1 MPNIDE
7 RVVKMTFDN
16 QQFEKGVSQSLKTI
30 DDLKKALEL
39 DKMGESLKG
48 LESATAAVNSSLT
61 SIEQNA
67 QRVANVFSPIG
78 RVIQHELDQIAD
90 SAIRATKEIAAWT
103 TGLAGLSAGQAKYE
117 AYTKAVQTITNATG
131 KSVKDVGVI
140 LNKLSKYTDE
150 TSYDFS
156 SMVDNIGKFTSVG
169 VELERAEAAME
180 GIANWAAKSGAGKQA
195 ANRAMYNISQAMGTG
210 SMMIRDWMSIENANM
225 ATKEFKEIAIET
237 AKELG
242 TLAETGEYAAGATA
256 KNIVNFQTFRETLR
270 DGWLTAD
277 VLTKTLEKYADTT
290 TDFGLAAFHAAQ
302 EALTF
307 TDAIEAVKDAVSSG
321 WMRTMEA
328 LFGNLDE
335 ARVMWTNVANALIEF
350 AEIFSETRNE
360 LLQGWHEM
368 GGYNVMVEA
377 ASNIWQTFMNV
388 VLGVKEALEQV
399 FPPATAENLL
409 AITNKLKWASED
421 LLSAFGV
428 DFYEE
433 FEETYTKVYDYAE
446 ALTSVLKKGAKGEE
460 VKALQEQLIKA
471 GYLADKASADGI
483 YGPKTQA
490 AVEKLQKE
498 LGVNVTGV
506 WDDVTRKA
514 TITSKKFNGLIKDT
528 RTVTKKNTIEVKEE
542 YDAITNHMAALQK
555 DLSRGV
561 KNDTVKKL
569 QEQLIRTGFLADKAG
584 ADGIYGPKT
593 EEAVK
598 KLQSKLGVT
607 VTGVWDKVTRDAV
620 ITSQLFNET
629 IKQERTVYQEVQ
641 GLTGPMERVQGIVR
655 GIASALK
662 IAWSILK
669 SGFEVAKRVIKIF
682 DPLFAVL
689 TRFGAMFGEMGKN
702 LSDRLEDADAFE
714 GVVYRIT
721 AALEPFARFVENI
734 SYSLEDFLDM
744 YSTFLAAFDLENNI
758 GNFFSFVIGYLK
770 RFTILGPVIN
780 FVESVVDA
788 VTWLVATIKNLVVGL
803 ATWLM
808 DEFTYL
814 FLEGGLS
821 DIIIRS
827 YENNG
832 IVAALLEIFNSAAYI
847 VDMIISL
854 IAGIYEA
861 AFPPNQN
868 VDGEKTGLA
877 KVFDGIKTAILV
889 AANAMAFALSMLA
902 QGITLVVQ
910 VLGPF
915 FIPALIL
922 ATQLIANL
930 SKRFAKG
937 EVTSLP
943 GFFMALGRSFA
954 ETDTGAKIL
963 GTITNRLSKFVEAIK
978 TFINTNFPGLI
989 DTLGKKW
996 ESVKNFFS
1004 FDKDKTFGENI
1015 KSKLE
1020 EIKKWFETTIASIKE
1035 TIQNAFSAIGVDF
1048 ERVKSLFTYNKD
1060 KTFLDNVK
1068 DKLVILKDIVAGTV
1082 TFILNKFAEIGAGI
1096 AQSFTKD
1103 ENGNIPIFENLKRKI
1118 GEIREFISKVISGAG
1133 EVSGESSPFIEAIKA
1148 NLENLR
1154 IIITGILD
1162 YIWTKLKEFAQAIAA
1177 QFTRDENGNLP
1188 IFDTLKSKLSAFE
1201 PVVDWFISLK
1211 DRLIE
1216 GFKELTGIGSE
1227 GNTPEVGK
1235 GFTSVLDKIKEL
1247 AGNFKNTDIGKMIL
1261 PIIGGFVGVQLF
1273 KTFASVKNIAKT
1285 FDEGGIIA
1293 VLAGRQKEE
1302 DGAVDK
1308 IVKIA
1313 GSLVAMS
1320 LALGLLS
1327 IVNYEKVEKGLKDL
1341 GLAIAG
1347 ILGGSWLS
1355 GKVGIGATNLG
1366 ETLKNVGDGLL
1377 SIVKAI
1383 GTLTVIMLLVNT
1395 FDSIKEAFEDAKS
1408 LVITIGGILLGL
1420 EVGFSILDTV
1430 LSHFRGMSISITE
1443 KSTIIKDI
1451 CDGLL
1456 NIAWSIAIVTAAVH
1470 FLGKDEAYQA
1480 AGIITVMTIVLGVI
1494 AGAMEKLAGNKL
1506 VSVRVGGFVSMC
1518 AGVLLL
1524 SFAYTN
1530 VLNALKDIKEDDW
1543 GKVWAALGI
1552 IGAFLG
1558 AIAAISFI
1566 TNNGSHPIAAIFQIV
1581 AMGAALILFV
1591 STLGK
1596 VIKEIK
1602 DVNPEL
1608 LKWFAVALVGG
1619 LLAITAAIAV
1629 FGALKLKTF
1638 IGEAGFLALMLV
1650 LALGVEILGNVTGS
1664 TLNNFVKYLRN
1675 IGYNLESFSNSVGKV
1690 NWESVNKATEWLKN
1704 GPIEIFKAL
1713 GGSYVNA
1720 TAASA
1725 AMDELYTIAI
1735 MIYNYS
1741 SFLAKA
1747 GKYGM
1752 IGSVMAIAMMRL
1764 AQEITNA
1771 AQSVTVPDNLIN
1783 GSLNEMAASILIY
1796 SALISSLPT
1805 EDRSSTAISLAKN
1818 AKEISDAINAITLND
1833 SAARSLVLVGA
1844 ALELYYAELADI
1856 GKVGVDGEALENPF
1870 DVSKIQID
1878 SETIASV
1885 MQGLAKAIPEDAN
1898 ETISAYGPD
1907 GSNDLAGFAA
1917 GLTALADALKIYGE
1931 KTKDINNNG
1940 QIDAANQALE
1950 GVTGI
1955 DEHLW
1960 SLKDQFENS
1969 DAFFTEYIETIT
1981 KFSNGITILGGA
1993 LQEYGNLTKNLDAT
2007 KIKNA
2012 NDILDEFVKLD
2023 NYFNN
2028 GNILT
2033 RIFNGFESFFEEVD
2047 NTIGKSLFD
2056 IATFGN
2062 VDIKDFAKKVEIVD
2076 GQVKEIEETVDDTS
2090 EEGKTGKIDKL
2101 TLFSIQIQKFGQALK
2116 TYSDSI
2122 SGIGEDGKKSFSS
2135 LKDNETSI
2143 KIANE
2148 LLDHFVAIS
2157 EAIPKMGGLI
2167 SHLTGDSSLSEYG
2180 NGIRGLGEELRKF
2193 QAEILDLDHD
2203 GANALDA
2210 SKLEVGFAAMERIMS
2225 WGKQFFDD
2233 NALGND
2239 LYPGMYDM
2247 KFNRVVEGIISS
2259 VEALGK
2265 LSNQKVGDTDL
2276 SQVFMDTGSMI
2287 LDMIGD
2293 GIEKAESENNNL
2305 SSSIKDTIKIGVQN
2319 AYNNFLQGVN
2329 ESNGILLNGIGKNI
2343 VLAIAKGIKNEE
2355 NANNPIKQ
2363 NIESLIVHGV
2373 NLISNNLKEFIKTGK
2388 FVDEGFRIG
2397 ILGDSDGIIKALQT
2411 LALKLIEAFTKVL
2424 EVESPSRKFEWIAHM
2439 CALGLKL
2446 GFDKYS
2452 YLVTDSSAD
2461 LANMSVEAIAASF
2474 DSSKASKI
2482 AEGAIEAIH
2491 KILYI
2496 PKNGILTKDQKT
2508 AIREMLNFSGYI
2520 TEDDY
2525 YNGKKMVAAI
2535 KKFKEEVLGLE
2546 NTNGTVYNSTI
2557 ATLMSVINDQLE
2569 DSPYDAIAYEK
2580 EMIASLGKQYE
2591 TTANTIIEN
2600 NEKVAESNKKVEKD
2614 TTEKTKKSK
2623 KFNYDVGN
2631 VDLYNRPLITAQE
2644 MQAAGWKDFKEGIA
2658 TLYSSSYT
2666 IGSNKKKNKAIVDI
2680 TPITASGK
2688 VLSPDMLD
2696 EYVSKLENSGKDIL
2710 EADKIVNGGLGLV
2723 LRRDVFRTGSGNR
2736 ARQKSEQWTQ
2746 SLHEDQAEFYE
2757 KQIAAAE
2764 KMYEET
2770 GTIGRHISKSII
2782 DTDKRLNATDY
2793 GDWLEPGNQGGR
2805 VVRLQ
2810 KYLNSLST
2818 TTEKISENGAFGAS
2832 TSKVIKNLQ
2841 KILGVDQTGKW
2852 DKATYRALKQDEK
2865 YRINYDTKGTADPHK
2880 EGDTGLGVKWLQ
2892 EYLNSLTTTTEKIAV
2907 DGKYTAATTA
2917 AVLNLQRRLGI
2928 GQTGN
2933 WDKET
2938 INAIK
2943 KNDELLKRQ
2952 NEVTKDN
2959 NALNKEEKKI
2969 NKDTKKLHTE
2979 IRKTLKKGDRG
2990 DEVKALQQ
2998 YLNSFDTIT
3007 EKLVVDGIFGS
3018 KTAAAVSTLQK
3029 QYGLDSNGEWGEELL
3044 DKLVDTEETK
3054 KSKEEEKRLKHEAD
3068 VRYQAEK
3075 KRREQENVDAILR
3088 MQKLLR
3094 ERGYLTEGTYT
3105 VGQLDEVTQAAL
3117 KVFARDIGYGE
3128 YDPTKIVVDPEAKAN
3143 AEEAERKAKEYY
3155 TLADQAA
3162 KRGDYTLASKYAA
3175 LAKEAVDLQKQLE
3188 EKAYDYVSKNAIT
3201 NSLPINNDFDD
3212 YFFGEEYNKIMEFI
3226 NSKGGLDNI
3235 LTENTGSTT
3244 ATDKTRNDITRQV
3257 EIDESNNKYLEDVA
3271 RELED
3276 QGFLTI
3282 IGTSDDEFNKY
3293 DHHRSTTGKS
3303 VARTGYVDAQIENAM
3318 RKRNFYIY
3326 GEEDPSKETIEE
3338 MNKTIVEL
3346 YGSIDSYLLHN
3357 HDNIKR
3363 IADAEGKS
3371 YSQVQREMMTIVEYA
3386 KNNRRY
3392 RNIYGDATYN
3402 NHPNNTTTHI
3412 PVHMVNNGLNVPN
3425 FKYRATDGQAVF
3437 IKPNHFSIDSADYD
3451 FWNSM
3456 MEGAGYIAAKNHY
3469 DENGHIDFDD
3479 FSLNQAAFV
3488 KMIEQI
3494 TGFTSWENYEYRLS
3508 EQQAKII
3515 NRLLNEFGGW
3525 AGVFA
3530 HIGKSYNPGFKYE
3543 GSWMNGGAVSE
3554 DAKNS
3559 FLSYW
3564 NGTEDP
3570 RRMNPNDKDPL
3581 KTIRE
3586 ALGLI
3591 GDDGTTE
3598 GGGLFDPIYSSV
3610 EELTKS
3616 LTSEGGLVDVCKS
3629 TATDALTELLGT
3641 RDGGNG
3647 IIGGMFSSLPDVF
3660 EGGLEI
3666 GKNICEGV
3674 LEGIKQ
3680 YTSPVLTELL
3690 GLSQDGQEEMED
3702 DNKIASPSQVYFDY
3716 GAMLMLGLQRGIVS
3730 RRDPLLQAIRVI
3742 SSSMQYAFRLANG
3755 INEGISTDYQSLGET
3770 IVNSIIQGLENR
3782 KDSLIQKLAEIS
3794 SIALGNATMTVSSL
3808 DEAIKNNDEGNTNTI
3823 RPIITGG
3830 SGETNPIIGNAIL
3843 GISTNVANA
3852 NIIATAIQNDIK
3864 DLKTSVDNE
3873 HRTLISQFDNLN
3885 VHLDNI
3891 DRDILNMKLYLDGN
3905 TLVGGIVGRMDT
3917 ALGQRRFR
3925 AGGRR

>member
-48 LESATAAVNSSLT
+48 LESATAAVNSSLS

-78 RVIQHELDQIAD
+78 RVIQRELDQIAD

-156 SMVDNIGKFTSVG
+156 SMVENIGKFTSVG
-169 VELERAEAAME
+169 IELERAEAAME
-180 GIANWAAKSGAGKQA
+180 GIANWAAKSGANKQA

-446 ALTSVLKKGAKGEE
+446 ALTSVLKKGSKGEE

-483 YGPKTQA
+483 YGSKTQA

-555 DLSRGV
+555 DLSKGV

-569 QEQLIRTGFLADKAG
+569 QEQLIRTGFLADKAS

-629 IKQERTVYQEVQ
+629 IKQERTVYQEAQ

-780 FVESVVDA
+780 FVESVIDA

-832 IVAALLEIFNSAAYI
+832 IVAALLEIFNSATYI

-861 AFPPNQN
+861 AFPSNQN
-868 VDGEKTGLA
+868 TDGEKTGLA

-963 GTITNRLSKFVEAIK
+963 GTITDRLSKFVEAIK

-989 DTLGKKW
+989 DTLGEKW

-1015 KSKLE
+1015 KSKLD

-1082 TFILNKFAEIGAGI
+1082 TFILNKLAEIGAGI

-1103 ENGNIPIFENLKRKI
+1103 ENGSIPIFESLKRKI
-1118 GEIREFISKVISGAG
+1118 GEIREFISKVISGTG

-1188 IFDTLKSKLSAFE
+1188 ILDTLKSKLSAFE

-1302 DGAVDK
+1302 DGVVDK

-1327 IVNYEKVEKGLKDL
+1327 IVNYEKVERGLWDL
-1341 GLAIAG
+1341 GKAVGA
-1347 ILGGSWLS
+1347 ILGGSWLT
-1355 GKVGIGATNLG
+1355 GKFGIGATDLG

-1395 FDSIKEAFEDAKS
+1395 FDGIKKAFEDAKS
-1408 LVITIGGILLGL
+1408 LVITIGGILIGL

-1430 LSHFRGMSISITE
+1430 LSHFRGVSISITE

-1480 AGIITVMTIVLGVI
+1480 AIIIGCMTIVLGAI
-1494 AGAMEKLAGNKL
+1494 AILMEKLSGNKL
-1506 VSVRVGGFVSMC
+1506 VSVRIGGFVSMC

-1543 GKVWAALGI
+1543 GKVWVALGI
-1552 IGAFLG
+1552 IAAFLG

-1591 STLGK
+1591 STLGD

-1619 LLAITAAIAV
+1619 LLAMTAAIAA
-1629 FGALKLKTF
+1629 FSALGLNTF
-1638 IGEAGFLALMLV
+1638 IGEAGFLALMWVISVGIGMLAEVTSSALDRFSSV
-1650 LALGVEILGNVTGS
+1650 LRAV
-1664 TLNNFVKYLRN
+1664 
-1675 IGYNLESFSNSVGKV
+1675 GYRLKSFSTSS
-1690 NWESVNKATEWLKN
+1690 ESVNWKAVEKATDWLKN
-1704 GPIEIFKAL
+1704 DLPGLMRAVADMYTNSQYASATMQELWYFSIAL
-1713 GGSYVNA
+1713 GLFA
-1720 TAASA
+1720 
-1725 AMDELYTIAI
+1725 
-1735 MIYNYS
+1735 
-1741 SFLAKA
+1741 
-1747 GKYGM
+1747 
-1752 IGSVMAIAMMRL
+1752 
-1764 AQEITNA
+1764 
-1771 AQSVTVPDNLIN
+1771 DNLARVGILGMAGSIYALDMVRATKQIVEEVN
-1783 GSLNEMAASILIY
+1783 GISLPESMKNNDFSLIGAYLLIY
-1796 SALISSLPT
+1796 ATELDYLPT
-1805 EDRSSTAISLAKN
+1805 EDKTATALSLAQN
-1818 AKEISDAINAITLND
+1818 AKGISEAINTITLND
-1833 SAARSLVLVGA
+1833 SAAKSLVLVGA
-1844 ALELYYAELADI
+1844 ALELYYAELANI

-1870 DVSKIQID
+1870 DVSQIQID
-1878 SETIASV
+1878 SDTIASV

-1907 GSNDLAGFAA
+1907 GSNDLAGFAM
-1917 GLTALADALKIYGE
+1917 GLDALSTALQTYGE
-1931 KTKDINNNG
+1931 KTKNINNNG

-1950 GVTGI
+1950 GITGI
-1955 DEHLW
+1955 DDHLW
-1960 SLKDQFENS
+1960 TLASEFDSIDSFFEQYKTIIAAFTGNITTLGSSLNSYGTLTQTLNS
-1969 DAFFTEYIETIT
+1969 DQIGLANEVIDKFVELDKYFKNGDNPLIT
-1981 KFSNGITILGGA
+1981 
-1993 LQEYGNLTKNLDAT
+1993 
-2007 KIKNA
+2007 
-2012 NDILDEFVKLD
+2012 
-2023 NYFNN
+2023 
-2028 GNILT
+2028 
-2033 RIFNGFESFFEEVD
+2033 IFNGFSDFFNETLGWNDPGVKQSYGILGPVGD
-2047 NTIGKSLFD
+2047 NLK
-2056 IATFGN
+2056 
-2062 VDIKDFAKKVEIVD
+2062 
-2076 GQVKEIEETVDDTS
+2076 
-2090 EEGKTGKIDKL
+2090 
-2101 TLFSIQIQKFGQALK
+2101 QIQNELEDTTETADNLDKIAIDPNTKLGKFALSIAGFGQALNEYG
-2116 TYSDSI
+2116 TQI
-2122 SGIGEDGKKSFSS
+2122 SG
-2135 LKDNETSI
+2135 LKDIDTSI
-2143 KIANE
+2143 KIAND
-2148 LLDHFVAIS
+2148 LIDHFVKVS
-2157 EAIPKMGGLI
+2157 ESLPKVSGLVQMLGG
-2167 SHLTGDSSLSEYG
+2167 SSATLEQYG
-2180 NGIRGLGEELRKF
+2180 TSIHGLGEELVGF
-2193 QAEILDLDHD
+2193 QDAITGEGDHA
-2203 GANALDA
+2203 GASALDM
-2210 SKLEVGFAAMERIMS
+2210 SKLEAGFAAMERIMG

-2233 NALGND
+2233 NYIERYEG
-2239 LYPGMYDM
+2239 YGVYDM
-2247 KFNRVVEGIISS
+2247 KFNEVVAGISESIKTLA
-2259 VEALGK
+2259 E
-2265 LSNQKVGDTDL
+2265 LSNQKIGDTDL
-2276 SQVFMDTGSMI
+2276 AQAFMNTGSMV

-2373 NLISNNLKEFIKTGK
+2373 NLISNNLKEFINTGK

-2397 ILGDSDGIIKALQT
+2397 ILGDSNGVIKALQT

-2461 LANMSVEAIAASF
+2461 LANMSVDAIAAAF
-2474 DSSKASKI
+2474 DANKAPDI
-2482 AEGAIEAIH
+2482 AKGAIEAIQNIL
-2491 KILYI
+2491 KI
-2496 PKNGILTKDQKT
+2496 PQNGILTNDQKN

-2525 YNGKKMVAAI
+2525 HNGKKMVAAI
-2535 KKFKEEVLGLE
+2535 KQFKEEVLGLE
-2546 NTNGTVYNSTI
+2546 NTNGSVYNSNI
-2557 ATLMSVINDQLE
+2557 ATLISVINDQLE

-2580 EMIASLGKQYE
+2580 EMIASLGEQYE

-2770 GTIGRHISKSII
+2770 GTIGKHISKSII

-2818 TTEKISENGAFGAS
+2818 TTEKISENGVFDSS
-2832 TSKVIKNLQ
+2832 TTKTIKKLQ
-2841 KILGVDQTGKW
+2841 KMLGIEQTGKW
-2852 DKATYRALKQDEK
+2852 DEATYNALKEDEK
-2865 YRINYDTKGTADPHK
+2865 YRINYDTKGTSDPHK
-2880 EGDTGLGVKWLQ
+2880 EGDTGIGVKWIQ
-2892 EYLNSLTTTTEKIAV
+2892 EYLNSLTTTTDKIEV

-2998 YLNSFDTIT
+2998 YLNSFDAIT
-3007 EKLVVDGIFGS
+3007 EKLVADGTFGS
-3018 KTAAAVSTLQK
+3018 KTAAAISTLQK
-3029 QYGLDSNGEWGEELL
+3029 QYGLTSNGEWSEELL
-3044 DKLVDTEETK
+3044 DKLVDTEEAK
-3054 KSKEEEKRLKHEAD
+3054 KVEEEEKKAKE
-3068 VRYQAEK
+3068 E
-3075 KRREQENVDAILR
+3075 RRKQLEVETKVWKQNNLDSIIK

-3094 ERGYLTEGTYT
+3094 DRGYLTEGTYT
-3105 VGQLDEVTQAAL
+3105 VGQMDEVTQAAL
-3117 KVFARDIGYGE
+3117 KTFARDIGYGE
-3128 YDPTKIVVDPEAKAN
+3128 YAPTKVVIDPESKEA

-3162 KRGDYTLASKYAA
+3162 KRGEYTLASKYGA
-3175 LAKEAVDLQKQLE
+3175 LAKEAVDLRNQLE
-3188 EKAYDYVSKNAIT
+3188 EKAYGYVSKNANT
-3201 NSLPINNDFDD
+3201 NSLPYNNDFSEN
-3212 YFFGEEYNKIMEFI
+3212 FGSTYEDIMNFI
-3226 NSKGGLDNI
+3226 RDNGGVDKL
-3235 LTENTGSTT
+3235 LTENIGSKT
-3244 ATDKTRNDITRQV
+3244 ATEETKENIKQQLNVDQENRQYLDDISKQ
-3257 EIDESNNKYLEDVA
+3257 LED
-3271 RELED
+3271 L
-3276 QGFLTI
+3276 GFLEIEDTHKSDAHRTVK
-3282 IGTSDDEFNKY
+3282 GT
-3293 DHHRSTTGKS
+3293 RGKS
-3303 VARTGYVDAQIENAM
+3303 VSDDYYTDYEIREAM
-3318 RKRNFYIY
+3318 KKRNFYIY
-3326 GEEDPSKETIEE
+3326 GEEDPSVETMQAMDETI
-3338 MNKTIVEL
+3338 TEL
-3346 YGSIDSYLLHN
+3346 YGSVENYLRTN
-3357 HDNIKR
+3357 RQNQQR
-3363 IADAEGKS
+3363 IADYEGK
-3371 YSQVQREMMTIVEYA
+3371 TIGEVRKEINSIIDIGN
-3386 KNNRRY
+3386 KNRRY
-3392 RNIYGDATYN
+3392 RNVYGDAGLS
-3402 NHPNNTTTHI
+3402 NTNGKTIGYHFNAKEISAITGQDI
-3412 PVHMVNNGLNVPN
+3412 PMIWYSDKNGQL
-3425 FKYRATDGQAVF
+3425 FR
-3437 IKPNHFSIDSADYD
+3437 KPADVFSISNADYD
-3451 FWNSM
+3451 FWNSI
-3456 MEGAGYIAAKNHY
+3456 MEGAGFIAAKNHY
-3469 DENGHIDFDD
+3469 NENGGIDYAEFAT
-3479 FSLNQAAFV
+3479 NQAAFL
-3488 KMIEQI
+3488 KMAKLI
-3494 TGFTSWENYEYRLS
+3494 TGTISDENYSYMWS
-3508 EQQAKII
+3508 EDQLKTL
-3515 NRLLNEFGGW
+3515 NRLMNEFGSW
-3525 AGVFA
+3525 AGIFA
-3530 HIGKSYNPGFKYE
+3530 HAGVTYNPGFKYE

-3554 DAKNS
+3554 DAINS

-3570 RRMNPNDKDPL
+3570 RRMDPKNNDPL

-3641 RDGGNG
+3641 QDGGNG

-3660 EGGLEI
+3660 EGGLEV

-3742 SSSMQYAFRLANG
+3742 SSSMQYAFKLANG

-3873 HRTLISQFDNLN
+3873 HRALISQFDNLN

>member
-78 RVIQHELDQIAD
+78 RVIQRELDQIAD

-446 ALTSVLKKGAKGEE
+446 ALTSVLKKGANGEE
-460 VKALQEQLIKA
+460 VRALQERLIKA
-471 GYLADKASADGI
+471 GYLADTANANGI
-483 YGPKTQA
+483 YGSETEE
-490 AVEKLQKE
+490 AVKKLQKE

-607 VTGVWDKVTRDAV
+607 VTGAWDKVTRDTV

-780 FVESVVDA
+780 FVESVIDA
-788 VTWLVATIKNLVVGL
+788 VTWLVATIKNLVVSL

-832 IVAALLEIFNSAAYI
+832 IVAALLEIFNSATYI

-861 AFPPNQN
+861 AFPSNQN

-989 DTLGKKW
+989 DTLGEKW

-1118 GEIREFISKVISGAG
+1118 GEIREFISKVISGTG

-1273 KTFASVKNIAKT
+1273 KTFASVKSIAKT

-1293 VLAGRQKEE
+1293 VLAGRKKEE

-1327 IVNYEKVEKGLKDL
+1327 IVNYEKVERGLWDL
-1341 GLAIAG
+1341 GKAVGA

-1395 FDSIKEAFEDAKS
+1395 FDNIKEAFEDAKN
-1408 LVITIGGILLGL
+1408 LVITIGGILIGL

-1430 LSHFRGMSISITE
+1430 LSHFRGASISITE

-1456 NIAWSIAIVTAAVH
+1456 SIAWSIAIVTAAVH

-1480 AGIITVMTIVLGVI
+1480 AIIIGGMTIVLGAI
-1494 AGAMEKLAGNKL
+1494 AILMEKLSGNKI
-1506 VSVRVGGFVSMC
+1506 VNVRIGGFVSMC

-1543 GKVWAALGI
+1543 GKVWVALGI

-1619 LLAITAAIAV
+1619 LLAMTAAIAA
-1629 FGALKLKTF
+1629 FGALGLKTF
-1638 IGEAGFLALMLV
+1638 IGEAGFLALMAVISAGIAMLAEVTTSALDKFSSV
-1650 LALGVEILGNVTGS
+1650 LRIV
-1664 TLNNFVKYLRN
+1664 
-1675 IGYNLESFSNSVGKV
+1675 GYRLKSFSTSSESV
-1690 NWESVNKATEWLKN
+1690 NWEAVEKATDWLKN
-1704 GPIEIFKAL
+1704 VLPGLMRAVADMYTNSQYASATMQELWYFSIAL
-1713 GGSYVNA
+1713 GLFA
-1720 TAASA
+1720 
-1725 AMDELYTIAI
+1725 
-1735 MIYNYS
+1735 
-1741 SFLAKA
+1741 
-1747 GKYGM
+1747 
-1752 IGSVMAIAMMRL
+1752 
-1764 AQEITNA
+1764 
-1771 AQSVTVPDNLIN
+1771 DNLARVGILGMAGSIYALAMVRATKQIVEEVN
-1783 GSLNEMAASILIY
+1783 GISLPESMKNNDFSLIGAYLLIY
-1796 SALISSLPT
+1796 ATELDYLPT
-1805 EDRSSTAISLAKN
+1805 EDKTATALSLAQN
-1818 AKEISDAINAITLND
+1818 AKGISEAINTITLND
-1833 SAARSLVLVGA
+1833 SAAKSLVLVGA
-1844 ALELYYAELADI
+1844 ALELYYAELANI

-1870 DVSKIQID
+1870 DVSQIQID
-1878 SETIASV
+1878 SDTIASV

-1907 GSNDLAGFAA
+1907 GSNDLAGFAM
-1917 GLTALADALKIYGE
+1917 GLDALSTALQTYGE
-1931 KTKDINNNG
+1931 KTKNINNNG
-1940 QIDAANQALE
+1940 QIDAANKALE
-1950 GVTGI
+1950 GITGI
-1955 DEHLW
+1955 DDHLW
-1960 SLKDQFENS
+1960 TLASEFDSIDSFFEQYNTIIAAFTGNITTLGSSLNSYGTLTKTLNS
-1969 DAFFTEYIETIT
+1969 DQIGLANEVIDKFVELDKYFKNGDNPLIT
-1981 KFSNGITILGGA
+1981 
-1993 LQEYGNLTKNLDAT
+1993 
-2007 KIKNA
+2007 
-2012 NDILDEFVKLD
+2012 
-2023 NYFNN
+2023 
-2028 GNILT
+2028 
-2033 RIFNGFESFFEEVD
+2033 IFNGFSDFFNETLGWNDPNVKQSYGILGPIGD
-2047 NTIGKSLFD
+2047 NLKQIQNELEGT
-2056 IATFGN
+2056 T
-2062 VDIKDFAKKVEIVD
+2062 
-2076 GQVKEIEETVDDTS
+2076 ETVDNLD
-2090 EEGKTGKIDKL
+2090 KIAIDPNTKL
-2101 TLFSIQIQKFGQALK
+2101 GRFALSIAGFGQALNEYG
-2116 TYSDSI
+2116 TQI
-2122 SGIGEDGKKSFSS
+2122 SG
-2135 LKDNETSI
+2135 LKDIDTSI
-2143 KIANE
+2143 KIAND
-2148 LLDHFVAIS
+2148 LIDHFVKVS
-2157 EAIPKMGGLI
+2157 ESLPKVSGLVQMLGG
-2167 SHLTGDSSLSEYG
+2167 SSTTLEQYG
-2180 NGIRGLGEELRKF
+2180 TSIHGLGQELVGF
-2193 QAEILDLDHD
+2193 QDAITGEGDHA
-2203 GANALDA
+2203 GKSALDM
-2210 SKLEVGFAAMERIMS
+2210 SKLEAGFAAMERIMG

-2233 NALGND
+2233 NYIERYEG
-2239 LYPGMYDM
+2239 YGVYDM
-2247 KFNRVVEGIISS
+2247 KFNEVVAGISESIKTLA
-2259 VEALGK
+2259 E

-2276 SQVFMDTGSMI
+2276 AQAFMDTGSMV

-2305 SSSIKDTIKIGVQN
+2305 SNSIKDTIKIGVQN
-2319 AYNNFLQGVN
+2319 AYNSFLQGVN

-2363 NIESLIVHGV
+2363 NIESLIVNGV
-2373 NLISNNLKEFIKTGK
+2373 NLISNNLKEFINTGK

-2397 ILGDSDGIIKALQT
+2397 ILGDSNGVIKALQT

-2452 YLVTDSSAD
+2452 YLVADSSAD
-2461 LANMSVEAIAASF
+2461 LANMSVDAIAAAF
-2474 DSSKASKI
+2474 DANKAPDI
-2482 AEGAIEAIH
+2482 AKGAIEAIQNIL
-2491 KILYI
+2491 KI
-2496 PKNGILTKDQKT
+2496 PQNGILTNDQKN

-2525 YNGKKMVAAI
+2525 HNGKKMVAAI
-2535 KKFKEEVLGLE
+2535 KQFKEEVLGLE
-2546 NTNGTVYNSTI
+2546 NTNGSFYNSNVD
-2557 ATLMSVINDQLE
+2557 TLISVINDQIE
-2569 DSPYDAIAYEK
+2569 DTPYDAIAYEK
-2580 EMIASLGKQYE
+2580 EMIASLGEQYE
-2591 TTANTIIEN
+2591 ATANTIIEN
-2600 NEKVAESNKKVEKD
+2600 NDKVVESNKKVEKYA
-2614 TTEKTKKSK
+2614 TEKTKKS
-2623 KFNYDVGN
+2623 NN
-2631 VDLYNRPLITAQE
+2631 V
-2644 MQAAGWKDFKEGIA
+2644 
-2658 TLYSSSYT
+2658 
-2666 IGSNKKKNKAIVDI
+2666 
-2680 TPITASGK
+2680 
-2688 VLSPDMLD
+2688 
-2696 EYVSKLENSGKDIL
+2696 
-2710 EADKIVNGGLGLV
+2710 
-2723 LRRDVFRTGSGNR
+2723 
-2736 ARQKSEQWTQ
+2736 
-2746 SLHEDQAEFYE
+2746 
-2757 KQIAAAE
+2757 
-2764 KMYEET
+2764 EE
-2770 GTIGRHISKSII
+2770 
-2782 DTDKRLNATDY
+2782 
-2793 GDWLEPGNQGGR
+2793 
-2805 VVRLQ
+2805 
-2810 KYLNSLST
+2810 
-2818 TTEKISENGAFGAS
+2818 
-2832 TSKVIKNLQ
+2832 
-2841 KILGVDQTGKW
+2841 
-2852 DKATYRALKQDEK
+2852 
-2865 YRINYDTKGTADPHK
+2865 
-2880 EGDTGLGVKWLQ
+2880 
-2892 EYLNSLTTTTEKIAV
+2892 
-2907 DGKYTAATTA
+2907 
-2917 AVLNLQRRLGI
+2917 
-2928 GQTGN
+2928 
-2933 WDKET
+2933 
-2938 INAIK
+2938 
-2943 KNDELLKRQ
+2943 
-2952 NEVTKDN
+2952 
-2959 NALNKEEKKI
+2959 EEKK
-2969 NKDTKKLHTE
+2969 TKE
-2979 IRKTLKKGDRG
+2979 ERRKQL
-2990 DEVKALQQ
+2990 EVETK
-2998 YLNSFDTIT
+2998 
-3007 EKLVVDGIFGS
+3007 VW
-3018 KTAAAVSTLQK
+3018 K
-3029 QYGLDSNGEWGEELL
+3029 QNNLDSII
-3044 DKLVDTEETK
+3044 K
-3054 KSKEEEKRLKHEAD
+3054 
-3068 VRYQAEK
+3068 
-3075 KRREQENVDAILR
+3075 
-3088 MQKLLR
+3088 MQKLLHDR
-3094 ERGYLTEGTYT
+3094 SYITEGTYT
-3105 VGQLDEVTQAAL
+3105 IGQMDEVTQAAL
-3117 KVFARDIGYGE
+3117 KIFARDIGYRE
-3128 YDPTKIVVDPEAKAN
+3128 YAPTKVLIDPESKEA

-3155 TLADQAA
+3155 ILADQAA
-3162 KRGDYTLASKYAA
+3162 KRGEYTLASKYGA
-3175 LAKEAVDLQKQLE
+3175 LAKEAVDLRNQLE
-3188 EKAYDYVSKNAIT
+3188 ENAYDYVSKNSNT
-3201 NSLPINNDFDD
+3201 NSLPYNNDFSEN
-3212 YFFGEEYNKIMEFI
+3212 FGSAYEDMMNFI
-3226 NSKGGLDNI
+3226 RDNGGVDKL
-3235 LTENTGSTT
+3235 LTENIGSKT
-3244 ATDKTRNDITRQV
+3244 ATEETKENIKQQLNVDQENRQYLDDISKQ
-3257 EIDESNNKYLEDVA
+3257 LED
-3271 RELED
+3271 L
-3276 QGFLTI
+3276 GFLEIEDTHKSDAHRTVK
-3282 IGTSDDEFNKY
+3282 GT
-3293 DHHRSTTGKS
+3293 RGKS
-3303 VARTGYVDAQIENAM
+3303 VSDDYYTDYEIREAM
-3318 RKRNFYIY
+3318 KKRNFYIY
-3326 GEEDPSKETIEE
+3326 GEEDPSIETMQAMDETI
-3338 MNKTIVEL
+3338 TEL
-3346 YGSIDSYLLHN
+3346 YGSVENYLRTN
-3357 HDNIKR
+3357 RQNQQR
-3363 IADAEGKS
+3363 IADYEGKTIG
-3371 YSQVQREMMTIVEYA
+3371 QVRKEINSIIDIGN
-3386 KNNRRY
+3386 KNRRY
-3392 RNIYGDATYN
+3392 RNIYGDVGL
-3402 NHPNNTTTHI
+3402 NNTNGKTIGYHFNAKEISAITGQDI
-3412 PVHMVNNGLNVPN
+3412 PMIWYSDKNGQL
-3425 FKYRATDGQAVF
+3425 FR
-3437 IKPNHFSIDSADYD
+3437 KPADVFSISNADYD
-3451 FWNSM
+3451 FWNSI
-3456 MEGAGYIAAKNHY
+3456 MEGAGFIAAKNHY
-3469 DENGHIDFDD
+3469 NENGGIDYAEFAT
-3479 FSLNQAAFV
+3479 NQAAFL
-3488 KMIEQI
+3488 KMAKLI
-3494 TGFTSWENYEYRLS
+3494 TGTISDENYSYMWS
-3508 EQQAKII
+3508 EDQIKTL
-3515 NRLLNEFGGW
+3515 NRLMNEFGSW
-3525 AGVFA
+3525 AGIFA
-3530 HIGKSYNPGFKYE
+3530 HAGVSYNPGFKYE

-3554 DAKNS
+3554 DAINS

-3570 RRMNPNDKDPL
+3570 RRMDPKDNDPL

-3641 RDGGNG
+3641 QDGGNG

-3660 EGGLEI
+3660 EGGLEV
-3666 GKNICEGV
+3666 GKNIGEGV

-3690 GLSQDGQEEMED
+3690 GLSQDGQEEMEE

-3730 RRDPLLQAIRVI
+3730 RRDPLLQAIHVI
-3742 SSSMQYAFRLANG
+3742 SSSMQYAFKLANG

-3782 KDSLIQKLAEIS
+3782 KDSLIQKMAEIS

-3808 DEAIKNNDEGNTNTI
+3808 DEAIKNNDDGNTNTI

-3852 NIIATAIQNDIK
+3852 NIIAAAIQNDIK

-3873 HRTLISQFDNLN
+3873 HRALISQFDNLN
-3885 VHLDNI
+3885 VHLDSI

>member
-78 RVIQHELDQIAD
+78 RVIQRELDQIAD

-156 SMVDNIGKFTSVG
+156 SMVENIGKFTSVG
-169 VELERAEAAME
+169 VKLERAEAAME

-302 EALTF
+302 EALSF

-409 AITNKLKWASED
+409 AITNKLKWASKD

-607 VTGVWDKVTRDAV
+607 VTGAWDKVTRDAV

-662 IAWSILK
+662 IAWSIIK

-780 FVESVVDA
+780 FVESVIDA
-788 VTWLVATIKNLVVGL
+788 VTWLVATIKNLVVSL

-832 IVAALLEIFNSAAYI
+832 IVAALLEIFNSATYI

-861 AFPPNQN
+861 AFPSNQN
-868 VDGEKTGLA
+868 ADGEKTGIA
-877 KVFDGIKTAILV
+877 KVFDGIKTTILV
-889 AANAMAFALSMLA
+889 AANAIAFALSMLA

-963 GTITNRLSKFVEAIK
+963 GTITDRLSKFVEAIK

-989 DTLGKKW
+989 DTLGEKW

-1020 EIKKWFETTIASIKE
+1020 EIKKWFEKTITSIKE

-1118 GEIREFISKVISGAG
+1118 GEIREFISKVISGTS

-1188 IFDTLKSKLSAFE
+1188 IIDTLKSKLSAFE
-1201 PVVDWFISLK
+1201 PVVDWFIGLK

-1347 ILGGSWLS
+1347 ILGGSWLT
-1355 GKVGIGATNLG
+1355 GKFGSFGKGAKDLG

-1395 FDSIKEAFEDAKS
+1395 FDGIKKAFEDAKS
-1408 LVITIGGILLGL
+1408 LVITIGGILIVL

-1430 LSHFRGMSISITE
+1430 LSHFRGVSISITE

-1480 AGIITVMTIVLGVI
+1480 AIIIGGMTIVLGAI
-1494 AGAMEKLAGNKL
+1494 AILMEKLAGNKL
-1506 VSVRVGGFVSMC
+1506 VSVRIGGFVSMC

-1543 GKVWAALGI
+1543 GKVLVALGI

-1619 LLAITAAIAV
+1619 LLAMTAAIAV
-1629 FGALKLKTF
+1629 FGALGLKTF
-1638 IGEAGFLALMLV
+1638 IGEAGFLALMAVISAGIGMLAEVTSSALDRFSSV
-1650 LALGVEILGNVTGS
+1650 LRTV
-1664 TLNNFVKYLRN
+1664 
-1675 IGYNLESFSNSVGKV
+1675 GYRLKSFSTSS
-1690 NWESVNKATEWLKN
+1690 ESVNWKAIEKATDWIKN
-1704 GPIEIFKAL
+1704 ELPGLMRAVADMYTNSQYASATMQELWYFSIAL
-1713 GGSYVNA
+1713 GLFA
-1720 TAASA
+1720 
-1725 AMDELYTIAI
+1725 
-1735 MIYNYS
+1735 
-1741 SFLAKA
+1741 
-1747 GKYGM
+1747 
-1752 IGSVMAIAMMRL
+1752 
-1764 AQEITNA
+1764 
-1771 AQSVTVPDNLIN
+1771 DNLARVGILGMAGSIYALAMVRATKQIVEEVN
-1783 GSLNEMAASILIY
+1783 GISLPESMKNNDFSLIGAYLLIY
-1796 SALISSLPT
+1796 ATELDSLPT
-1805 EDRSSTAISLAKN
+1805 EDKTATALSLAQN
-1818 AKEISDAINAITLND
+1818 AKGISEAINTITLND
-1833 SAARSLVLVGA
+1833 SAAKSLVLVGA
-1844 ALELYYAELADI
+1844 ALELYYAELANI

-1870 DVSKIQID
+1870 DVSQIQID
-1878 SETIASV
+1878 SDTIASV

-1907 GSNDLAGFAA
+1907 GSNDLAGFAM
-1917 GLTALADALKIYGE
+1917 GLDALSTALQTYGE
-1931 KTKDINNNG
+1931 KTKNINNNG

-1950 GVTGI
+1950 GITGI
-1955 DEHLW
+1955 DDHLW
-1960 SLKDQFENS
+1960 TLASEFDSIDSFFEQYKTIIAAFTGNITTLGSSLNSYGTLTQTLNS
-1969 DAFFTEYIETIT
+1969 DQIGLANEVIDKFVELDKYFKNGDNPLIT
-1981 KFSNGITILGGA
+1981 
-1993 LQEYGNLTKNLDAT
+1993 
-2007 KIKNA
+2007 
-2012 NDILDEFVKLD
+2012 
-2023 NYFNN
+2023 
-2028 GNILT
+2028 
-2033 RIFNGFESFFEEVD
+2033 IFNGFSDFFNETLGWNDPGVKQSYGILGPVGD
-2047 NTIGKSLFD
+2047 NLKQIQNELEGT
-2056 IATFGN
+2056 T
-2062 VDIKDFAKKVEIVD
+2062 
-2076 GQVKEIEETVDDTS
+2076 ETVDNLDRIA
-2090 EEGKTGKIDKL
+2090 IDPNTKL
-2101 TLFSIQIQKFGQALK
+2101 GRFALSIAGFGQALNEYG
-2116 TYSDSI
+2116 TQI
-2122 SGIGEDGKKSFSS
+2122 SG
-2135 LKDNETSI
+2135 LKDIDASI
-2143 KIANE
+2143 KIAND
-2148 LLDHFVAIS
+2148 LIDHFVKVS
-2157 EAIPKMGGLI
+2157 ESLPKVSGLVQMLGG
-2167 SHLTGDSSLSEYG
+2167 SSTTLEQYG
-2180 NGIRGLGEELRKF
+2180 TSIHGLGEELVGF
-2193 QAEILDLDHD
+2193 QDAITGEGDHA
-2203 GANALDA
+2203 GASALDM
-2210 SKLEVGFAAMERIMS
+2210 SKLEAGFAAMERIMG

-2233 NALGND
+2233 NYIERYEGYGA
-2239 LYPGMYDM
+2239 YDM
-2247 KFNRVVEGIISS
+2247 KFNEVVAGISESIKTLA
-2259 VEALGK
+2259 E
-2265 LSNQKVGDTDL
+2265 LSNQKIGDTDL
-2276 SQVFMDTGSMI
+2276 AQAFMDTGSMV

-2293 GIEKAESENNNL
+2293 GIEKAEGENNNL
-2305 SSSIKDTIKIGVQN
+2305 SSSIKDTIKIGVQK
-2319 AYNNFLQGVN
+2319 AYNNFLQGGN

-2363 NIESLIVHGV
+2363 NIESLIVNGV

-2482 AEGAIEAIH
+2482 AKGAIEAIH

-2546 NTNGTVYNSTI
+2546 NTNGSVYNSNI
-2557 ATLMSVINDQLE
+2557 ATLISVINDQLE

-2580 EMIASLGKQYE
+2580 EMIASLGEQYE
-2591 TTANTIIEN
+2591 TTANTIVEN
-2600 NEKVAESNKKVEKD
+2600 NEKVVKSNKKVGKD
-2614 TTEKTKKSK
+2614 ATDNKK
-2623 KFNYDVGN
+2623 KFNYSVGN
-2631 VDLYNRPLITAQE
+2631 VDLYNRPLITPKE
-2644 MQAAGWKDFKEGIA
+2644 MRSAGWLDFKEGIA

-2666 IGSNKKKNKAIVDI
+2666 RTNEKNKVNGIIDI
-2680 TPITASGK
+2680 TPIMASGQI
-2688 VLSPDMLD
+2688 LSPKQLD
-2696 EYVSKLENSGKDIL
+2696 EYVSKLESSGKDIL

-2723 LRRDVFRTGSGNR
+2723 LRSDEFKPGRGNR

-2764 KMYEET
+2764 KMYKET
-2770 GTIGRHISKSII
+2770 GTIGKHISKSII
-2782 DTDKRLNATDY
+2782 DTDKMLNATDY
-2793 GDWLEPGNQGGR
+2793 GDWLELGNEGGR

-2818 TTEKISENGAFGAS
+2818 TTEKISENGVFGAS

-2841 KILGVDQTGKW
+2841 KILGIDQTGKW

-2865 YRINYDTKGTADPHK
+2865 YRINYDTKGTADTYK
-2880 EGDTGLGVKWLQ
+2880 EGDTGLGVKNLQ
-2892 EYLNSLTTTTEKIAV
+2892 EFLNSLTTTTEKITV
-2907 DGKYTAATTA
+2907 DGKYTAATKA
-2917 AVLNLQRRLGI
+2917 AVISLQKRLGSA
-2928 GQTGN
+2928 QTGN

-2938 INAIK
+2938 IDAIR
-2943 KNDELLKRQ
+2943 KNDELLDKQ
-2952 NEVTKDN
+2952 NGVIKDDE
-2959 NALNKEEKKI
+2959 ALNKEQKKI
-2969 NKDTKKLHTE
+2969 NKDTKKLYTE
-2979 IRKTLKKGDRG
+2979 IRKSLKQGDRG
-2990 DEVKALQQ
+2990 DAVKAMQQ
-2998 YLNSFDTIT
+2998 YLNTFDAIT
-3007 EKLVVDGIFGS
+3007 EKLAVDGIFGS

-3029 QYGLDSNGEWGEELL
+3029 QYGLSGNGEWNEELL

-3054 KSKEEEKRLKHEAD
+3054 KAEEEEKRLRHEES
-3068 VRYQAEK
+3068 VRYQAEE
-3075 KRREQENVDAILR
+3075 KRRKQENVDAVLK

-3094 ERGYLTEGTYT
+3094 DRGYLTEGTYT
-3105 VGQLDEVTQAAL
+3105 AGQLDEVTQAAL

-3128 YDPTKIVVDPEAKAN
+3128 YDPTKIVIDSEAKAN
-3143 AEEAERKAKEYY
+3143 AEEAERKAQEYY

-3162 KRGDYTLASKYAA
+3162 KRGDYTLASEYGA
-3175 LAKEAVDLQKQLE
+3175 LAKEAVDLRNKLE
-3188 EKAYDYVSKNAIT
+3188 ENAYGYVSKNAIT

-3212 YFFGEEYNKIMEFI
+3212 YFFGKEYDKIMEFI
-3226 NSKGGLDNI
+3226 NSNGGLDNI
-3235 LTENTGSTT
+3235 LTENTGSKT

-3276 QGFLTI
+3276 QGFLNI
-3282 IGTSDDEFNKY
+3282 IGTSDNEVNKY
-3293 DHHRSTTGKS
+3293 NHLRSTKGKS
-3303 VARTGYVDAQIENAM
+3303 LAITDYSDSQIEEAM

-3326 GEEDPSKETIEE
+3326 GEEDPSNETIEE
-3338 MNKTIVEL
+3338 MNKTIIEL
-3346 YGSIDSYLLHN
+3346 YGSIDTYLLRN

-3392 RNIYGDATYN
+3392 RNIYGDATYEKTG
-3402 NHPNNTTTHI
+3402 TTTTQI
-3412 PVHMVNNGLNVPN
+3412 PVHVVNNGLNVPN
-3425 FKYRATDGQAVF
+3425 FKHRAADGQAVF
-3437 IKPNHFSIDSADYD
+3437 SKPKHFSINSNDYD
-3451 FWNSM
+3451 FWNSV
-3456 MEGAGYIAAKNHY
+3456 MEGAGYIAAINHY
-3469 DENGHIDFDD
+3469 DENGLIDLDD

-3494 TGFTSWENYEYRLS
+3494 TGITSWENYEYRLS
-3508 EQQAKII
+3508 EQQAQII
-3515 NRLLNEFGGW
+3515 DRLLDEFGGW

-3530 HIGKSYNPGFKYE
+3530 HIGQSYNPGFKYE
-3543 GSWMNGGAVSE
+3543 GSWMNGGSVSE
-3554 DAKNS
+3554 DTIQQ
-3559 FLSYW
+3559 FRDLW
-3564 NGTEDP
+3564 GGGEDP
-3570 RRMNPNDKDPL
+3570 RRDIDPI
-3581 KTIRE
+3581 KTIQE
-3586 ALGLI
+3586 AFGLT
-3591 GDDGTTE
+3591 DDGTTE

-3610 EELTKS
+3610 DELTKT
-3616 LTSEGGLVDVCKS
+3616 LTSEGGLIDVCKN
-3629 TATDALTELLGT
+3629 TATDAMLALIGT
-3641 RDGGNG
+3641 PNG
-3647 IIGGMFSSLPDVF
+3647 EAGILGGMFSSLPEVF
-3660 EGGLEI
+3660 EGGLNV
-3666 GKNICEGV
+3666 GRNISDGII
-3674 LEGIKQ
+3674 EGIKQ
-3680 YTSPVLTELL
+3680 KIPNVADMIFGTSDAAQT
-3690 GLSQDGQEEMED
+3690 EMEE
-3702 DNKIASPSQVYFDY
+3702 DNKIASPSQVYHKY
-3716 GAMLMLGLQRGIVS
+3716 GTMLMLGLIEGISSNRENVL
-3730 RRDPLLQAIRVI
+3730 RAIRVM
-3742 SSSMQYAFRLANG
+3742 SANMSYAFILSNG
-3755 INEGISTDYQSLGET
+3755 INEGISTKYQSLGEI

-3782 KDSLIQKLAEIS
+3782 KDSLIQKMSEIS
-3794 SIALGNATMTVSSL
+3794 SIALGNATMTIASL

-3830 SGETNPIIGNAIL
+3830 SGETNPIIGNAVL

-3864 DLKTSVDNE
+3864 ELKNSIDNE
-3873 HRTLISQFDNLN
+3873 QKVLITQFDNLN
-3885 VHLDNI
+3885 NHLNNI

-3905 TLVGGIVGRMDT
+3905 TLVGGIAGRMDA
-3917 ALGQRRFR
+3917 ALGKRHNQAMRRV
-3925 AGGRR
+3925 